1 MEVLNG
7 YKQTSIG
14 IFPEDWEVKKLGN
27 FAELKGRIGYRG
39 YTIDDIVPREE
50 GVISISPSNIS
61 SHKLDLS
68 SSTYISWFKYE
79 ESPEIKLSINEIL
92 LVKTG
97 STYGKTCFVENL
109 SEPCTINPQLVI
121 IKNIKENPKFISY
134 VVAFSYFQKQINQ
147 VVVGGA
153 IPTLSQEEVLKF
165 KIPLPPLPEQQKI
178 AEILSTWDKAIE
190 LCQKTIEELR
200 SRNKGLAQQLL
211 SGKINNKNE
220 EDQLKDYHIIGKYVK
235 EVSKRNTALQE
246 KRILSVTNSRG
257 FINQSEQFGRELAS
271 ADLSNY
277 KIVKKGQFAY
287 NPSRVNVGSLDMLRT
302 FDAGVLSPMYVV
314 FEVTSKDLIPEFL
327 YYHLKTYWFI
337 GHIPMFVQGSV
348 RDTLSFD
355 GFSGM
360 KFYIPTLEEQKKI
373 VTILDA
379 AASELKHYEEKL
391 QNLKLQK
398 KGLMQQ
404 LLTGKVRVKI

>member
-7 YKQTSIG
+7 YKETSIG
-14 IFPEDWEVKKLGN
+14 VLPSDWEVKKLGN
-27 FAELKGRIGYRG
+27 LIQIKSGE
-39 YTIDDIVPREE
+39 
-50 GVISISPSNIS
+50 SPSNFQ
-61 SHKLDLS
+61 LS
-68 SSTYISWFKYE
+68 SEKLKYPYLKVEDLNNCDKYQKESRYYSNDEFSIVQENSVIFPKRGAAIINNKVRINSVPVQMDSNLMALTVKVKDLDFEFLYYKISKEGLFKIADTSTI
-79 ESPEIKLSINEIL
+79 P
-92 LVKTG
+92 
-97 STYGKTCFVENL
+97 
-109 SEPCTINPQLVI
+109 
-121 IKNIKENPKFISY
+121 
-134 VVAFSYFQKQINQ
+134 QINNKH
-147 VVVGGA
+147 
-153 IPTLSQEEVLKF
+153 IEPY

-178 AEILSTWDKAIE
+178 AEILSAWDKAIE
-190 LCQKTIEELR
+190 ICQKIIDELKQ
-200 SRNKGLAQQLL
+200 RNKGLAQQLL

-235 EVSKRNTALQE
+235 EVSKRNTALLE

-379 AASELKHYEEKL
+379 AASELKQYEEKL
-391 QNLKLQK
+391 TNLKLQK

-404 LLTGKVRVKI
+404 LLTGKVRTV